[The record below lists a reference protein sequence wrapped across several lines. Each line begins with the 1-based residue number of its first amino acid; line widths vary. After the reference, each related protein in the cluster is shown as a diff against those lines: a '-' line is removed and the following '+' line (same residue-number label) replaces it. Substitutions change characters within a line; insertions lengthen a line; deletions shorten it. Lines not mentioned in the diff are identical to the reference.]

1 MKKLFLRLAGWI
13 LSRYEV
19 KICIDRNG
27 VDFDIDEKEGA
38 LLSVKQDAKVIVKE
52 LKDFKKSIAGQ

>member
-19 KICIDRNG
+19 KICIDKNG
-27 VDFDIDEKEGA
+27 VDFDIDEKDSTT
-38 LLSVKQDAKVIVKE
+38 LDVKE
-52 LKDFKKSIAGQ
+52 SANVVVSEIVRDKLRRY